1 MPRISI
7 YLSQE
12 TMAALKAYL
21 EKHYPNKRA
30 TSLVVEQAIKEWLRL
45 VPTAAEGFIPSGIE
59 G

>member
-21 EKHYPNKRA
+21 EKHHPNKRA
-30 TSLVVEQAIKEWLRL
+30 TSLVVEQAIKEWLEKAFSL
-45 VPTAAEGFIPSGIE
+45 KAYLEGKEVTP
-59 G
+59 